1 MKFKNVKPGDIIR
14 TKVEED
20 KSNMKFQTFKDA
32 QWKVLK
38 IYRHV
43 VLAESVKCPK
53 IRRCFS
59 YGDLV
64 MLGIETQ
71 YIIR

>member
-1 MKFKNVKPGDIIR
+1 MKFKNVKPGDII
-14 TKVEED
+14 KVKLEED

-38 IYRHV
+38 IYKHV
-43 VLAESVKCPK
+43 VLAQSVRCPK

-64 MLGIETQ
+64 MLGIEMQ
-71 YIIR
+71 YVSR

>member
-1 MKFKNVKPGDIIR
+1 MKFKNVKPGYIIK
-14 TKVEED
+14 TKLEED
-20 KSNMKFQTFKDA
+20 KSNEKFQTFKDA

-38 IYRHV
+38 VYRHV
-43 VLAESVKCPK
+43 VLAQSVKCPK

-71 YIIR
+71 YISR

>member
-1 MKFKNVKPGDIIR
+1 MKFKNVKPGDII
-14 TKVEED
+14 KVKLEED

-32 QWKVLK
+32 QWKILK
-38 IYRHV
+38 VYRHV
-43 VLAESVKCPK
+43 VLAQSVKCPK

-64 MLGIETQ
+64 MLGIEAQ
-71 YIIR
+71 YVGR